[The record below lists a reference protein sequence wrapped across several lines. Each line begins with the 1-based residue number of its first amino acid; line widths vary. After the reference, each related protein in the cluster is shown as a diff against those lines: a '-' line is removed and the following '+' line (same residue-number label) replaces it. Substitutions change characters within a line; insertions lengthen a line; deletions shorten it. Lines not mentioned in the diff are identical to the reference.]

1 MATNAYVVYK
11 TTTQEVAYN
20 DIYTTQAAANAAG
33 VDSTKTAIAGVVSV
47 PDDFETGQFFNLET
61 NTFQRSPIII
71 SSRAAIKQLSGR
83 FITEVL
89 VPFIEPMTPH
99 RQRWL
104 NEQNFTQSRIVAA
117 RAELAANA
125 GTSTVTAQEKRIIQ
139 FDYWLDNLLLV
150 PHVSGA
156 ALRAMTTATP
166 QATIIAKVSEMEA
179 DIAYAKSEVVLG
191 GVNIVEFWYA
201 NASLQFLFYPL
212 GSAWRTGR
220 GAQLGQAV
228 GLYKTVAVP
237 AGWVATTAANTLR
250 VWSLGL

>member
-83 FITEVL
+83 FVTEVL

-104 NEQNFTQSRIVAA
+104 DEQSLTQSRIIAA
-117 RAELAANA
+117 RTELAANA
-125 GTSTVTAQEKRIIQ
+125 SASTVTTAEKKIIQ
-139 FDYWLDNLLLV
+139 YDYWIGSIQLV
-150 PHVSGA
+150 PHVSGT
-156 ALRAMTTATP
+156 ALRAMTTSTP

-179 DIAYAKSEVVLG
+179 DIAYSKSEVEIA
-191 GVNIVEFWYA
+191 GVNIIEFWYD
-201 NASLQFLFYPL
+201 NASPQFLFYPL

-228 GLYKTVAVP
+228 NLYKQVIVP
-237 AGWVATTAANTLR
+237 DGWLATKASNAFR
-250 VWSLGL
+250 SWGLGL